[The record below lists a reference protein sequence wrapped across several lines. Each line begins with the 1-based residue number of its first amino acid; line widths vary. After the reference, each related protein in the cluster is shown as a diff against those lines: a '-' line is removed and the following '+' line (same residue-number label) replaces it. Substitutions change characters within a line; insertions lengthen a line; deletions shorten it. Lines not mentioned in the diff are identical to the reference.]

1 MSSKEWLTIEDW
13 LECSLPLCNLQIKH
27 EGRLE
32 RADPDSLQICFSNSK
47 IGGDVLGSGN
57 SQVNN
62 LSFITN

>member
-13 LECSLPLCNLQIKH
+13 LECSLPLCPLQIKH

-32 RADPDSLQICFSNSK
+32 RADPDSLQICFSSSK

-57 SQVNN
+57 SQVN
-62 LSFITN
+62 SCI